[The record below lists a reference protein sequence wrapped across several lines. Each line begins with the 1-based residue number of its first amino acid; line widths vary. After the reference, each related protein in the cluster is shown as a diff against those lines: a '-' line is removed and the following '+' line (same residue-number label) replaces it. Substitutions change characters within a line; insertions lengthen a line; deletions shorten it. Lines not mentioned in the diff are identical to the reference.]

1 MDDGNGGVTKQL
13 KLMALKS
20 LRPPFKYIFILSH
33 MRSGSTLLVHLLSS
47 HPKIA
52 GFGEVGIMYRSPA
65 ELDELLLKLSDF
77 YKQPRLTQTFALDK
91 LLQNVLLE
99 DRSILNR
106 DDVYPLF
113 LLRDPEQALPSI
125 GHVYTHVY
133 PKAAPHLAGDLTS
146 ATEYY
151 RARLA
156 CLSDYA
162 RSIQGKERAGF
173 ITHNQLL
180 TETESVFA
188 FLQNWLHLETPFR
201 EEYRTHQATGKAG
214 IGDFSDTIKEG
225 RIVRGEKHEY
235 AAVPPENMQQAR
247 AAFSECERVLRQ
259 CCAVPSH
266 SGRESARAGA

>member
-1 MDDGNGGVTKQL
+1 MDDGNGGVSRQL

-47 HPKIA
+47 HAKIA

-77 YKQPRLTQTFALDK
+77 YKQGRMSQTFALDK

-99 DRSILNR
+99 DKSILDR
-106 DDVYPLF
+106 EDVYPLF

-133 PKAAPHLAGDLTS
+133 PEAAPHLAGDLHT
-146 ATEYY
+146 ATDYY
-151 RARLA
+151 QSRLA
-156 CLSDYA
+156 CLADYA
-162 RSIQGKERAGF
+162 KNLRRKEPAAF

-180 TETESVFA
+180 TETRSVFA
-188 FLQNWLHLETPFR
+188 FLQNWLKLDTPFS

-214 IGDFSDTIKEG
+214 IGDFSDTIKTG
-225 RIVRGEKHEY
+225 KIVRGEKHDY
-235 AAVPPENMQQAR
+235 ATVPPECILSAR
-247 AAFSECERVLRQ
+247 TTYNDCARVLTEV
-259 CCAVPSH
+259 CAVPS
-266 SGRESARAGA
+266 SADRESARAGA